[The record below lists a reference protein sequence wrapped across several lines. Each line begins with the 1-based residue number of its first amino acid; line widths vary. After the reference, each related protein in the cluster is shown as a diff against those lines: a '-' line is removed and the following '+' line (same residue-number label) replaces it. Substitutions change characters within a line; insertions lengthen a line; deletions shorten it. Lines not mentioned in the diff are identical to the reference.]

1 MKFPACITG
10 ALLSGAFAA
19 AQENPVR
26 LNQSGF
32 YTAGPKHAVVMSPV
46 TSGRFFIT
54 TPNGSDTV
62 FSGELQPEKISR
74 YSASRTRMADFSDL
88 DKKGR
93 FVLRVP
99 GMAASYPF
107 EVGDAPY
114 RDLAVAVLKG
124 FYFQRASMPL
134 EAQYAGKW
142 ARPAGHPDT
151 RVLVHPSA
159 ADSKRPAGTVI
170 ASPGGWYDAGDYNK
184 YIVNSGITMYMLLSA
199 YESFPAYFDQLNVN
213 IPESGNGV
221 PDILDESLYNLRWM
235 MTMQDP
241 NDGGVYH
248 KCTNAEF
255 DKMVMPHCATTQPRY
270 VVQKSTAATCDF
282 AAVMAIAYRVYGK
295 FEQAFPG
302 LADSCRNAAEQAWK
316 WAADERNANLSYS
329 QAAINKAVSP
339 RIRTGEYGD
348 RFVEDELSWAAT
360 EMLLAWGGSGAR
372 FPIARVNY
380 GMQLP
385 SWWSVRMLG
394 DWSLFRFA
402 GENGRKDEMQASIV
416 HFADELTGRAAQ
428 NAFGTVMGQTA
439 GDFNW
444 GGNANAAT
452 QGIAL
457 VYAYLAT
464 KDRKYLDYAL
474 SNLDYLLG
482 RNATGYCFV
491 TGFGEKRPMHPHHR
505 PSVADG
511 IADPVPGFLVGGPN
525 SKMEDGARYPFR
537 EVETAYVDSESA
549 YACNEITI
557 NWNAPLVFL
566 VNALEALKVE
576 AGYVKE

>member
-1 MKFPACITG
+1 MKFPACIIG

-32 YTAGPKHAVVMSPV
+32 YTAGPKQAAVMGPV
-46 TSGRFFIT
+46 PSDLFFIT
-54 TPNGSDTV
+54 TPDGNDTV
-62 FSGELQPEKISR
+62 FRGVLQPEKLSQ
-74 YSASRTRMADFSDL
+74 YSASRVRMADFSAL
-88 DKKGR
+88 EKKGR

-107 EVGDAPY
+107 GIGDAPY
-114 RDLAVAVLKG
+114 RDLAAAVLKG

-134 EAQYAGKW
+134 EARYAGKW

-159 ADSKRPAGTVI
+159 ADGKRPAGTVI

-199 YESFPAYFDQLNVN
+199 YEIFPAYFDRLDIN

-235 MTMQDP
+235 LTMQDP

-248 KCTNAEF
+248 KCTNAGF
-255 DKMVMPHCATTQPRY
+255 DKMVMPHNASTQPRY
-270 VVQKSTAATCDF
+270 VVQKSSTAAYDF
-282 AAVMAIAYRVYGK
+282 AAVMAMASRIYRP
-295 FEQAFPG
+295 FEDQFPG
-302 LADSCRNAAEQAWK
+302 LADSCSRAAVRAWD
-316 WAADERNANLSYS
+316 WAERHTGATYLYNQKEINRKTKP
-329 QAAINKAVSP
+329 AIQ
-339 RIRTGEYGD
+339 TGEYGD
-348 RFVEDELSWAAT
+348 RNSADERFWAYMELVTAVGGQKFDSTDELHTGYALPNWYTVETLGHWSAYRHPAKP
-360 EMLLAWGGSGAR
+360 LHKK
-372 FPIARVNY
+372 
-380 GMQLP
+380 GMGELFIRQADQLIR
-385 SWWSVRMLG
+385 SS
-394 DWSLFRFA
+394 
-402 GENGRKDEMQASIV
+402 EK
-416 HFADELTGRAAQ
+416 
-428 NAFGTVMGQTA
+428 NAFGTVMGQTPA
-439 GDFNW
+439 DFNW
-444 GGNANAAT
+444 GGNSNAAT
-452 QGIAL
+452 QGILL

-464 KDRKYLDYAL
+464 QNRIYLDHAL

-511 IADPVPGFLVGGPN
+511 VADPVPGLLVGGPN
-525 SKMEDGARYPFR
+525 IRMEDGARYPFR
-537 EVETAYVDSESA
+537 EVETAYVDRDSA
-549 YACNEITI
+549 FACNEVAI